1 MYHFNSSISSS
12 FTFLIDFVHVTLR
25 TASELAN
32 MIKDQ
37 TELELTFQRPVV
49 KVRGHEGCQWHRCR
63 CRYKMFFG
71 DTRVVKQLVLAAMNL
86 LLFFAELLL
95 QLVIFS
101 QGSVNIRIFM
111 ASWCLIP
118 KQKSSESS
126 RPVGI
131 EGWCES
137 LLHHVLRVRVSQN

>member
-49 KVRGHEGCQWHRCR
+49 KVRGREGGQ
-63 CRYKMFFG
+63 
-71 DTRVVKQLVLAAMNL
+71 
-86 LLFFAELLL
+86 
-95 QLVIFS
+95 
-101 QGSVNIRIFM
+101 
-111 ASWCLIP
+111 
-118 KQKSSESS
+118 
-126 RPVGI
+126 
-131 EGWCES
+131 
-137 LLHHVLRVRVSQN
+137 